1 MLSPPACASFNGVD
15 HPCEQCGIQVED
27 GRPFCPQCRA
37 PQVRVEIVP
46 QSLPAE
52 STAPSDA
59 RIAADPLHRLAF
71 RASPGSGLFRVALQ
85 AGLLGVIANIIPLGL
100 GMVLTGILAA
110 LLYHR
115 AAGQTLPSPKAARLG
130 AMAGAVAFAVSSLLT
145 VLAIVFMHAQNQFR
159 DFMIKA
165 VEQHAANPADPQVQA
180 ALEWLHSPQGFAVA
194 LAFAMIFALVLSMLF
209 SAIGCVIGAV
219 LFRERNRPT
228 F

>member
-1 MLSPPACASFNGVD
+1 M
-15 HPCEQCGIQVED
+15 
-27 GRPFCPQCRA
+27 
-37 PQVRVEIVP
+37 RVEIVP
-46 QSLPAE
+46 QSFPAE
-52 STAPSDA
+52 STAPSGA
-59 RIAADPLHRLAF
+59 RAADPLNRVAF

-145 VLAIVFMHAQNQFR
+145 VLAIVLMHAQSQFR

-165 VEQHAANPADPQVQA
+165 AEQRASNPTDPDVQA
-180 ALEWLHSPQGFAVA
+180 ALQWLHSPEGFAAA
-194 LAFAMIFALVLSMLF
+194 LGFAMFFFLALSMLF
-209 SAIGCVIGAV
+209 SALGCVIGAV